1 MIEGNATRERHKGMP
16 KGKLGMLLRTACLV
30 AAVLLTAPAS
40 HADEPFYKGKRLT
53 VLISAASGGPTD
65 IEGRLLA
72 KYLGRHIDGQPGV
85 VVLNKEGA
93 GGLVGA
99 TFLGEVAPRDG
110 TMLGYMSGTAWNFV
124 NEPERWRVDL
134 RAFEFVGFQSG
145 TTVHFMRTDVAPGM
159 KAPAD
164 VAKAQGLVAGGLAVD
179 NPKDIRMRLGLDM
192 LGVPHR
198 YVTGYRGS
206 VQARLALARNEIS
219 MFSDSP
225 PTYRV
230 AVEPTLVKSGEVLP
244 VWYDTGDEGDSAR
257 AAASLEGLAIPT
269 FAALHRDVKG
279 VPPSGPKWEAFRTI
293 HNVNST
299 LQRLIALPPGAPA
312 EAAAALRAAIARLN
326 QDHEFAAES
335 VKTMGF
341 AAEYETGSDIAT
353 RVRALLVASPE
364 VRAFVTD
371 YIKSAQKK

>member
-1 MIEGNATRERHKGMP
+1 
-16 KGKLGMLLRTACLV
+16 MLLRTACLV
-30 AAVLLTAPAS
+30 AAAMLIMP
-40 HADEPFYKGKRLT
+40 HARAAEPFYKGKRLT
-53 VLISAASGGPTD
+53 VLIGAASGGPTD
-65 IEGRLLA
+65 LEGRLLA
-72 KYLGRHIDGQPGV
+72 KYLARHIDGQPSLL
-85 VVLNKEGA
+85 VLNKEGA
-93 GGLVGA
+93 GGVVGA

-110 TMLGYMSGTAWNFV
+110 TMLGYLSGTGWNFV

-164 VAKAQGLVAGGLAVD
+164 IAKAQGLVAGGLAVE
-179 NPKDIRMRLGLDM
+179 NAKDIRMRLGLDM
-192 LGVPHR
+192 LDVRYR

-206 VQARLALARNEIS
+206 VQARLALTRNEIS

-225 PTYRV
+225 PTYRA

-244 VWYDTGDEGDSAR
+244 VWYDAAGEADSSR

-269 FAALHRDVKG
+269 FAALHREVKG
-279 VPPSGPKWEAFRTI
+279 APPSGPKWEAFRTI

-326 QDHEFAAES
+326 QDQEFAAES
-335 VKTMGF
+335 VRTIGF
-341 AAEYETGSDIAT
+341 AADYETGHDIAA

-364 VRAFVTD
+364 VRAFVAE
-371 YIKSAQKK
+371 YIKSAHKK

>member
-1 MIEGNATRERHKGMP
+1 MP
-16 KGKLGMLLRTACLV
+16 LRTACLV
-30 AAVLLTAPAS
+30 AAAMLLTPDARA
-40 HADEPFYKGKRLT
+40 AEPFYKGKRLT

-72 KYLGRHIDGQPGV
+72 KYLARHIDGQPSLL
-85 VVLNKEGA
+85 VLNKEGA
-93 GGLVGA
+93 GGVVGA

-110 TMLGYMSGTAWNFV
+110 TMFGYLSGTAWNFV

-134 RAFEFVGFQSG
+134 RSFEFVGFQSG

-164 VAKAQGLVAGGLAVD
+164 IVKAQGLVAGGLAVE
-179 NPKDIRMRLGLDM
+179 NAKDIRMRLGLDM
-192 LGVPHR
+192 LGVPYR

-225 PTYRV
+225 PTYRA

-244 VWYDTGDEGDSAR
+244 VWYDTAGEGDSSR

-269 FAALHRDVKG
+269 FAALHREVKG
-279 VPPSGPKWEAFRTI
+279 APPSGPKWEAFRTI

-299 LQRLIALPPGAPA
+299 LQRLIALPSGAPA
-312 EAAAALRAAIARLN
+312 EAAAALRTAVARLN
-326 QDHEFAAES
+326 QDQEFAAES
-335 VKTMGF
+335 VRTIGF
-341 AAEYETGSDIAT
+341 AADYETGPDIAP

-364 VRAFVTD
+364 VRAFVAD
-371 YIKSAQKK
+371 YIKSAHKK

>member
-1 MIEGNATRERHKGMP
+1 
-16 KGKLGMLLRTACLV
+16 MLFRTACLV
-30 AAVLLTAPAS
+30 AAALLLTPGARA
-40 HADEPFYKGKRLT
+40 AEPFYKGKRLT
-53 VLISAASGGPTD
+53 LLVSAASGGPTD

-72 KYLGRHIDGQPGV
+72 KYLARHIEGRPSLLI
-85 VVLNKEGA
+85 LNKEGA
-93 GGLVGA
+93 GGVVGA

-110 TMLGYMSGTAWNFV
+110 TMLGYLSGTAWNFV

-134 RAFEFVGFQSG
+134 RGFEFVGFQSG

-164 VAKAQGLVAGGLAVD
+164 IVKAQGLVAGGLAVE
-179 NPKDIRMRLGLDM
+179 NAKDIRMRLGLDM
-192 LGVPHR
+192 LGVPYR

-225 PTYRV
+225 PTYRT
-230 AVEPTLVKSGEVLP
+230 AVEPTLVKSGEVLA
-244 VWYDTGDEGDSAR
+244 VWYDTDGEGDTTR
-257 AAASLEGLAIPT
+257 AATLLEGLAIPT
-269 FAALHRDVKG
+269 FAALHREVKG
-279 VPPSGPKWEAFRTI
+279 APPSGPKWEAFRTI

-312 EAAAALRAAIARLN
+312 EAAAALREAIARLN
-326 QDHEFAAES
+326 QDQEFAAES
-335 VKTMGF
+335 VRTIGF
-341 AAEYETGSDIAT
+341 AADYETGPEIAA

-364 VRAFVTD
+364 VRAFVAD

>member
-1 MIEGNATRERHKGMP
+1 MSGSPTTVT
-16 KGKLGMLLRTACLV
+16 LR
-30 AAVLLTAPAS
+30 AAILAS
-40 HADEPFYKGKRLT
+40 CAALAGVPHASADEPYYKGKRLT
-53 VLISAASGGPTD
+53 LIINFAAGGPTD

-72 KYLGRHIDGQPGV
+72 KYLGRHIEGQPNV
-85 VVLNKEGA
+85 LVLNKEGA

-134 RAFEFVGFQSG
+134 RGFEFVGFQSG

-164 VAKAQGLVAGGLAVD
+164 IAKAQGLVAGGLAVD

-192 LGVPHR
+192 LGVRHR

-206 VQARLALARNEIS
+206 VQARLALARGEIS

-244 VWYDTGDEGDSAR
+244 VWYDTSGEGDPAR

-269 FAALHRDVKG
+269 FAA
-279 VPPSGPKWEAFRTI
+279 PSGPKWEAFRTI

-326 QDHEFAAES
+326 QDQEFAAES
-335 VKTMGF
+335 VKTIGF
-341 AAEYETGSDIAT
+341 AAAYETGSDIAV
-353 RVRALLVASPE
+353 RVRSLLVASPE